1 MPISKILSD
10 AFASGAIPSEI
21 IGTSELS
28 ANTGQTTTSTSYVA
42 TGGTITIPA
51 ATVATLSKIV
61 IVNNC
66 AMRVDRNTHSHVDV
80 RVQRTAP
87 SAANFSAVR
96 VGDVAA
102 GSESYINGTTI
113 AIDSSLGTGDHT
125 YEVFVR
131 KAAANPS
138 YAATIYYNHE
148 GHRLLAIGI

>member
-1 MPISKILSD
+1 
-10 AFASGAIPSEI
+10 
-21 IGTSELS
+21 
-28 ANTGQTTTSTSYVA
+28 
-42 TGGTITIPA
+42 
-51 ATVATLSKIV
+51 
-61 IVNNC
+61 
-66 AMRVDRNTHSHVDV
+66 MRVDRNTHSHVDV